1 MAVLSHIIPAPPERV
16 FAVLADGWTYSDW
29 VVGTTHIR
37 DVDPDWPAPGAR
49 LHHKVGPWPVSL
61 HDQTS
66 VVSCHPPTDLVLRAR
81 LWPVGEAQIAIHLER
96 TADGGTQVTFAEEPT
111 AGPFYWVQ
119 NKLNDLLLHR
129 RNRESLRRL
138 ADLVTHRL
146 APSASA
152 GPQSPTPNGSP
163 EHEDATATEQMQI
176 RPNKHGPSAGEDGK
190 VR

>member
-1 MAVLSHIIPAPPERV
+1 PLSDLPLSDPLAGSRFSDRRIAAWWGGYWSAMAVLSHIIPAPPERV

-81 LWPVGEAQIAIHLER
+81 LWPVG
-96 TADGGTQVTFAEEPT
+96 
-111 AGPFYWVQ
+111 
-119 NKLNDLLLHR
+119 
-129 RNRESLRRL
+129 
-138 ADLVTHRL
+138 
-146 APSASA
+146 
-152 GPQSPTPNGSP
+152 
-163 EHEDATATEQMQI
+163 
-176 RPNKHGPSAGEDGK
+176 
-190 VR
+190 